1 MGNTLGSLNNIRM
14 LRAEAQDIDSP
25 TLEDMLDRL
34 STVVEECRMDNALQQ
49 IKLSKRKEKIEAIR
63 AKLLAEGITPEEL
76 LMH

>member
-14 LRAEAQDIDSP
+14 LRAVAQDIDSP
-25 TLEDMLDRL
+25 TLEEMLDRL
-34 STVVEECRMDNALQQ
+34 TTVVEECRMDNALQQ

>member
-1 MGNTLGSLNNIRM
+1 M